1 MNFDVSFWVA
11 VILFVAYVV
20 LLLGEVSRL
29 VLDNRNPVRTLAWI
43 VVLVMLPFIGIVL
56 FYWLGVNYRKRKMFS
71 VKGLGDLRWLQFISE
86 DQQELLKK
94 HKILEGEGFA
104 SARKLMT
111 LLLNNNKALLTTHN
125 KIEVYNSGDVSF
137 EAIFKAIAS
146 ARNFIHLEFYIV
158 EDGELLGRLLA
169 LLRAKL
175 REGVEVRFIYDD
187 FGSWRL
193 SDNFINE
200 LRSDGAEIFPF
211 LPLRVHRKKANYRNH
226 RKIVVVDGVV
236 AFMGGVNVADRYVK
250 GSVIGRWRDTLI
262 RVQGEAVTA
271 LQIIFLV
278 DWYFVSKQAL
288 LDRDYYMPV
297 ADSCGESMAQVV
309 ASGPDSDWDSIR
321 QAYVAM
327 VNMAERYVYISTPY
341 FVPGDVM
348 LNALKSAAMSGVD
361 TRIMLP
367 AKSDSFLSYWC
378 SCSFIEELLQ
388 AGVRIFFFKPGINH
402 SKVVSVDGKIAAVGS
417 ANVDL
422 RSLEQNFEVSMII
435 YDSCVVEVVESD
447 YVDDLML
454 CSEVTLDEWRVRPRL
469 NQIKESVSRLFSPI
483 L

>member
-1 MNFDVSFWVA
+1 MNFDISFWIA
-11 VILFVAYVV
+11 VILFVAYII

-29 VLDNRNPVRTLAWI
+29 ILENRNPVRTLAWI
-43 VVLVMLPFIGIVL
+43 VVLIMLPFIGIFL
-56 FYWLGVNYRKRKMFS
+56 FSWLGVSYRKRKIFS

-86 DQQELLKK
+86 DQRELLKK
-94 HKILEGEGFA
+94 QKILKGEQLA
-104 SARKLMT
+104 SVRKLMT

-125 KIEVYNSGDVSF
+125 KIDVYNSGITSF
-137 EAIFKAIAS
+137 ESIFKAISS
-146 ARNFIHLEFYIV
+146 AKHFIHLEFYIV
-158 EDGELLGRLLA
+158 EDGELSGRLLN
-169 LLRAKL
+169 LLKAKL

-193 SDNFINE
+193 SDKFIKE
-200 LRSDGAEIFPF
+200 LRADGAEIYPF
-211 LPLRVHRKKANYRNH
+211 LPLKVHRKKANYRNH

-250 GSVIGRWRDTLI
+250 GSQIGRWRDTLI
-262 RVQGEAVTA
+262 RVQGEAASA

-278 DWYFVSKQAL
+278 DWYFVSKQPL
-288 LDRDYYMPV
+288 LDRDYYMPLTER
-297 ADSCGESMAQVV
+297 SGESMAQVV
-309 ASGPDSDWDSIR
+309 ASGPDSDWDSIQ

-327 VNMAERYVYISTPY
+327 INMAERYVYISTPY
-341 FVPGDVM
+341 FVPGDIM
-348 LNALKSAAMSGVD
+348 QNALKSAAMSGID

-367 AKSDSFLSYWC
+367 AKSDSFLTYWC

-402 SKVVSVDGKIAAVGS
+402 SKVVTIDGKIAAVGS

-435 YDSCVVEVVESD
+435 YDKSVVSVVESD
-447 YVDDLML
+447 YIDDLML
-454 CSEVTLDEWRVRPRL
+454 CTEVTLDEWRARPRL
-469 NQIKESVSRLFSPI
+469 NQIKESISRLFSPI